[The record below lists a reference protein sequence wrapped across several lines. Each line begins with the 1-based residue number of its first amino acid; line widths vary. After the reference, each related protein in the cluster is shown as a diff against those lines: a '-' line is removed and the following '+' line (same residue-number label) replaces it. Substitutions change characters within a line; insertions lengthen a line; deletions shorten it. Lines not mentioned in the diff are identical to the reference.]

1 MSSISAFVKYNR
13 KKMSLTQKELAEKAG
28 VGLRFIREM
37 EQGKETLQMDK
48 VNQVL
53 SLFGFELLPEKQRI
67 DPYEIFQK
75 YVNKAVKI
83 RLIDNTVKYGIIIE
97 EILSKED
104 QKINAWKF
112 MSNKNALMHRQKHD
126 KDFEEII
133 EHHTIQEIENQ

>member
-1 MSSISAFVKYNR
+1 MSNLSAFVKYHR
-13 KKMSLTQKELAEKAG
+13 KRMSMTQKELAEKAG
-28 VGLRFIREM
+28 VGLRFIREL

-75 YVNKAVKI
+75 YFNKAVKI
-83 RLIDNTVKYGIIIE
+83 TLIDKAVKYGIILE

-112 MSNKNALMHRQKHD
+112 ISNKNALMYSQKND
-126 KDFEEII
+126 KELEEII
-133 EHHTIQEIENQ
+133 KHNTIQEIENQ